1 MTVRNEE
8 MKPFRDL
15 TQEERSEIV
24 ELIANGDVV
33 MSIFLGVFHPI
44 RDPGVIDMN
53 GIYRTKQRKLEIP
66 WHVIKPEY
74 KWAVMYSDGVICV
87 NEIKPAGFTD
97 AGWYGAGKCCEL
109 PLNID
114 TTGIDW
120 RESLT
125 ERPEGV

>member
-8 MKPFRDL
+8 KKAFRDL
-15 TQEERSEIV
+15 TAQERSEIV
-24 ELIANGDVV
+24 ENLIGG
-33 MSIFLGVFHPI
+33 GVEWLDFSGSWTEYKFGSVGFC
-44 RDPGVIDMN
+44 R
-53 GIYRTKQRKLEIP
+53 IYRTKQRKLEIP
-66 WHVIKPEY
+66 WHVIKHEY
-74 KWAVMYSDGVICV
+74 KWAAMDDNGDVWFSTFQPSIRLDNGSWRQNISSCQS
-87 NEIKPAGFTD
+87 
-97 AGWYGAGKCCEL
+97 